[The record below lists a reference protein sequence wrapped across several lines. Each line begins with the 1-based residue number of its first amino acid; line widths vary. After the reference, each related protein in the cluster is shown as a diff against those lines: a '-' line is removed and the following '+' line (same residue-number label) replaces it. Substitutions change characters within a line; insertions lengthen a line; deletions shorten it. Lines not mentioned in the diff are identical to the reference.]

1 MRNNQERLFAGHA
14 PEQDQD
20 IAATTNQPTFSYVT
34 PTELVDLPSAGRY
47 YPPDHPLHQKETVEI
62 KEMTAKE
69 EDILYNKSFIERGIV
84 LEKLLS
90 SIMVDKR
97 IDPKSLT
104 VPDKNAI
111 LIKARI
117 NGYGNLYQVQ
127 MKCVECG
134 SLSDVEVDLNEL
146 LKIIKPEYDN
156 NIKLLDNGLV
166 SITLPSSKWVIE
178 VKPLSGYD
186 QEKLQKVL
194 DGRKKHKLEENSL
207 LETVKSFIFSINGNT
222 NPEEFHLALISMPAK
237 DSKFLR
243 NAYANAFPNI
253 STTAKATCEV
263 CNEETDLEVPFNLN
277 FFWSDE

>member
-1 MRNNQERLFAGHA
+1 MRNNQERLFTTHI

-20 IAATTNQPTFSYVT
+20 ITTAANQPTFSYVT
-34 PTELVDLPSAGRY
+34 PTELVDLPSKGRY
-47 YPPDHPLHQKETVEI
+47 YPPEHPLHQKEAVEI

-90 SIMVDKR
+90 SILLDKR
-97 IDPKSLT
+97 IDPRSLT

-117 NGYGNLYQVQ
+117 NGYGNMYPVQ
-127 MKCVECG
+127 MKCTDCG
-134 SLSDVEVDLNEL
+134 SLSEVEVDLNEL
-146 LKIIKPEYDN
+146 LTIIQPKYDDN
-156 NIKLLDNGLV
+156 VRLLDNGLV
-166 SITLPSSKWVIE
+166 SIKLPSSKWTIE

-186 QEKLQKVL
+186 QERLQKTL
-194 DGRKKHKLEENSL
+194 DGRKKHKLEENAL
-207 LETVKSFIFSINGNT
+207 LESLKAFIYSINGNADQESFQNAIT
-222 NPEEFHLALISMPAK
+222 NMPAK

-243 NAYANAFPNI
+243 NAYGSCFPNI
-253 STTAKATCEV
+253 STTAKATCEL
-263 CNEETDLEVPFNLN
+263 CKSETDLEVPFNLN